1 MQSRLGNKRELING
15 AAGGTSIAPL
25 GPNPARSL
33 VLLGRASR
41 APTAGGW
48 ATSLAAPR
56 RQASGGQGCC
66 AQGGAARA
74 CALLEGWLRE
84 AGGARRPP
92 GRRRRRV
99 LPCRAGAAASR
110 AELPWGER
118 DGSHQLHSATSPRCH
133 LHPTAGGPA
142 VGPPALLVSWA
153 EPVGGRVLLEG
164 TGGSEP
170 AGLCA
175 SWGQPVSPAHI
186 LPRAWGELALPGPSP
201 WPWPRHR
208 PGHATRSSPLQIG
221 QALISSRH
229 ITSTLAGWL
238 AAPSSGLSPGGLDP
252 VGMWQPLRVPGGVP
266 WVQWDGDR
274 DNPSQSAVMAQ
285 RPTTV
290 AHAPMPAWVRHQ
302 CLPSLRPRVQHPK
315 ILLAKA
321 LNPPRQSGGR

>member
-1 MQSRLGNKRELING
+1 MPVSATPWQRYPQRRYPRRPCPRRRCPRRCHGGGALGEGRRVPPAASPLSPVPDRYSQDPLVLIPRRNGSQGACLVQSRLGNKRELING

-92 GRRRRRV
+92 GRRRRWV

-118 DGSHQLHSATSPRCH
+118 NGSHQLHSATSPRCH
-133 LHPTAGGPA
+133 LHPTVGGPA

-153 EPVGGRVLLEG
+153 EPRRRQGAAGGHGGLGASWPLRLLGTASVPRTHPSPSLGG
-164 TGGSEP
+164 TGTAWSF
-170 AGLCA
+170 
-175 SWGQPVSPAHI
+175 PVALAPSPA
-186 LPRAWGELALPGPSP
+186 R
-201 WPWPRHR
+201 PRHTKLSPPDR
-208 PGHATRSSPLQIG
+208 PGFDFFTPHNLDTCR
-221 QALISSRH
+221 
-229 ITSTLAGWL
+229 LAGGTQQW
-238 AAPSSGLSPGGLDP
+238 P
-252 VGMWQPLRVPGGVP
+252 VP
-266 WVQWDGDR
+266 WG
-274 DNPSQSAVMAQ
+274 
-285 RPTTV
+285 T
-290 AHAPMPAWVRHQ
+290 
-302 CLPSLRPRVQHPK
+302 
-315 ILLAKA
+315 
-321 LNPPRQSGGR
+321 